1 MKFICGFF
9 RNHLAVSGMK
19 VLTAPSEPFGPGQS
33 DQTDLYAGDGD
44 QHVGTGGQGCSGGQ
58 YVIDQHDML
67 VLQGGQSFIG
77 QGKQVFCVEPPFVAV
92 LVGLGRIM
100 VNAVQGIRADGDAG
114 KGRDSSGQQF
124 ADAWGGGER
133 GSGSLSLRRI
143 RKDGVRMPAVPPS
156 GCRPS
161 VRRGISCHAGG
172 KRFCFPGHNSRVK
185 RHAGL
190 ETVPR
195 SCVPFRCRG
204 CSECG
209 YRAVRSGSRYT
220 ESLL

>member
-9 RNHLAVSGMK
+9 RNHLAVSCMK

-33 DQTDLYAGDGD
+33 DQADLYAGDGD

-124 ADAWGGGER
+124 ALVVAACALTPGGGER

-143 RKDGVRMPAVPPS
+143 RKDGVRMPAVPHPDA
-156 GCRPS
+156 GRPCA
-161 VRRGISCHAGG
+161 VVFHVMQEGRDFA
-172 KRFCFPGHNSRVK
+172 SR
-185 RHAGL
+185 A
-190 ETVPR
+190 
-195 SCVPFRCRG
+195 
-204 CSECG
+204 
-209 YRAVRSGSRYT
+209 
-220 ESLL
+220 

>member
-33 DQTDLYAGDGD
+33 DQADLYAGDGD

-114 KGRDSSGQQF
+114 EGRDSSGQQF
-124 ADAWGGGER
+124 ALVVAACALTPGVEGNGDQAVYPFEESGRMEFGCQQFPHPDAGC
-133 GSGSLSLRRI
+133 
-143 RKDGVRMPAVPPS
+143 PCAVVFHVMQEGRDFASP
-156 GCRPS
+156 
-161 VRRGISCHAGG
+161 GIIA
-172 KRFCFPGHNSRVK
+172 
-185 RHAGL
+185 
-190 ETVPR
+190 E
-195 SCVPFRCRG
+195 
-204 CSECG
+204 
-209 YRAVRSGSRYT
+209 
-220 ESLL
+220 

>member
-33 DQTDLYAGDGD
+33 GQADLYAGDGD

-77 QGKQVFCVEPPFVAV
+77 QGKQVFCVEPPFIAV

-124 ADAWGGGER
+124 ALVVAACALTPGVEGNGDQAVYPFEESGRMEFGCQQFPHLDAGR
-133 GSGSLSLRRI
+133 
-143 RKDGVRMPAVPPS
+143 PCAVVFHVMQEGRDFASP
-156 GCRPS
+156 
-161 VRRGISCHAGG
+161 GIIA
-172 KRFCFPGHNSRVK
+172 
-185 RHAGL
+185 
-190 ETVPR
+190 E
-195 SCVPFRCRG
+195 
-204 CSECG
+204 
-209 YRAVRSGSRYT
+209 
-220 ESLL
+220 

>member
-1 MKFICGFF
+1 MEIQREYEIYLRIF

-33 DQTDLYAGDGD
+33 DQADLYAGDGD

-77 QGKQVFCVEPPFVAV
+77 QGKQIFCVEPPFIAV

-124 ADAWGGGER
+124 ALVVAACALTPGVEGNGDQAVYPFEESGRMEFGCQQFPHPDAGR
-133 GSGSLSLRRI
+133 
-143 RKDGVRMPAVPPS
+143 PCAVVFHVMQEGRDFASP
-156 GCRPS
+156 
-161 VRRGISCHAGG
+161 GIIA
-172 KRFCFPGHNSRVK
+172 
-185 RHAGL
+185 
-190 ETVPR
+190 E
-195 SCVPFRCRG
+195 
-204 CSECG
+204 
-209 YRAVRSGSRYT
+209 
-220 ESLL
+220 

>member
-9 RNHLAVSGMK
+9 RNHLAVSCMK

-33 DQTDLYAGDGD
+33 DQADLYAGDGD

-67 VLQGGQSFIG
+67 MLQGGQSFIG

-114 KGRDSSGQQF
+114 KG
-124 ADAWGGGER
+124 
-133 GSGSLSLRRI
+133 
-143 RKDGVRMPAVPPS
+143 
-156 GCRPS
+156 
-161 VRRGISCHAGG
+161 
-172 KRFCFPGHNSRVK
+172 
-185 RHAGL
+185 
-190 ETVPR
+190 
-195 SCVPFRCRG
+195 
-204 CSECG
+204 
-209 YRAVRSGSRYT
+209 
-220 ESLL
+220 

>member
-1 MKFICGFF
+1 MEIQREYEIYLRIF

-33 DQTDLYAGDGD
+33 DQADLYAGDGD

-77 QGKQVFCVEPPFVAV
+77 QGKQIFCVEPPFVAV

-124 ADAWGGGER
+124 ALVVAACALTPGVEGNGDQAVYPFEESGRMEFGCQQFPHPDAGC
-133 GSGSLSLRRI
+133 
-143 RKDGVRMPAVPPS
+143 PCAVVFHVMQEGRDFASP
-156 GCRPS
+156 
-161 VRRGISCHAGG
+161 GIIA
-172 KRFCFPGHNSRVK
+172 
-185 RHAGL
+185 
-190 ETVPR
+190 E
-195 SCVPFRCRG
+195 
-204 CSECG
+204 
-209 YRAVRSGSRYT
+209 
-220 ESLL
+220 

>member
-1 MKFICGFF
+1 MEIQWEYEIYLRIF

-33 DQTDLYAGDGD
+33 DQADLYAGDGD

-124 ADAWGGGER
+124 ALVVAACALTPGVEGNGDQAVYPFEESGRMEFGCQQFPHPDAGR
-133 GSGSLSLRRI
+133 
-143 RKDGVRMPAVPPS
+143 PCAVVFHVMQEGRDFASP
-156 GCRPS
+156 
-161 VRRGISCHAGG
+161 GIIA
-172 KRFCFPGHNSRVK
+172 
-185 RHAGL
+185 
-190 ETVPR
+190 E
-195 SCVPFRCRG
+195 
-204 CSECG
+204 
-209 YRAVRSGSRYT
+209 
-220 ESLL
+220 

>member
-1 MKFICGFF
+1 MEIQREYEIYLRIF

-33 DQTDLYAGDGD
+33 DQADLYAGDGD

-67 VLQGGQSFIG
+67 MLQGGQSFIG

-124 ADAWGGGER
+124 ALVVAACALTPGVEGNGDQAVYPFEESGRMEFGCQQFPHPDA
-133 GSGSLSLRRI
+133 
-143 RKDGVRMPAVPPS
+143 
-156 GCRPS
+156 GCPCTVVFHVMQEGRDFASP
-161 VRRGISCHAGG
+161 GIIA
-172 KRFCFPGHNSRVK
+172 
-185 RHAGL
+185 
-190 ETVPR
+190 E
-195 SCVPFRCRG
+195 
-204 CSECG
+204 
-209 YRAVRSGSRYT
+209 
-220 ESLL
+220 

>member
-1 MKFICGFF
+1 MEIQREYEIYLRIF

-124 ADAWGGGER
+124 ALVVAACALTPGVEGNGDQAVYPFEESGRMEFGCQQFPHPDAGR
-133 GSGSLSLRRI
+133 
-143 RKDGVRMPAVPPS
+143 PCAVVFHVMQEGRDFASP
-156 GCRPS
+156 
-161 VRRGISCHAGG
+161 GIIA
-172 KRFCFPGHNSRVK
+172 
-185 RHAGL
+185 
-190 ETVPR
+190 E
-195 SCVPFRCRG
+195 
-204 CSECG
+204 
-209 YRAVRSGSRYT
+209 
-220 ESLL
+220 

>member
-33 DQTDLYAGDGD
+33 DQADLYAGDGD

-77 QGKQVFCVEPPFVAV
+77 QGKQIFCVEPPFVAV

-124 ADAWGGGER
+124 ALVVAACALTPGVEGNRDQAVYPFEESGRMEFGCQQFPHPDAGR
-133 GSGSLSLRRI
+133 
-143 RKDGVRMPAVPPS
+143 PCAVVFHVMQEGRDFASP
-156 GCRPS
+156 
-161 VRRGISCHAGG
+161 GIIA
-172 KRFCFPGHNSRVK
+172 
-185 RHAGL
+185 
-190 ETVPR
+190 E
-195 SCVPFRCRG
+195 
-204 CSECG
+204 
-209 YRAVRSGSRYT
+209 
-220 ESLL
+220 

>member
-1 MKFICGFF
+1 MEIQREYEIYLRIF

-33 DQTDLYAGDGD
+33 DQADLYAGDGD

-77 QGKQVFCVEPPFVAV
+77 QGKQIFCVEPPFVAV

-124 ADAWGGGER
+124 ALVVAACALTPGVEGNGDQAVYPFEESGRMEFGCQQFPHPDAGR
-133 GSGSLSLRRI
+133 
-143 RKDGVRMPAVPPS
+143 PCAVVFHVMQEGRDFASP
-156 GCRPS
+156 
-161 VRRGISCHAGG
+161 GIIA
-172 KRFCFPGHNSRVK
+172 
-185 RHAGL
+185 
-190 ETVPR
+190 E
-195 SCVPFRCRG
+195 
-204 CSECG
+204 
-209 YRAVRSGSRYT
+209 
-220 ESLL
+220 

>member
-1 MKFICGFF
+1 MEIQREYEIYLRIF

-33 DQTDLYAGDGD
+33 DQADLYAGDGD

-67 VLQGGQSFIG
+67 MLQGGQSFIG
-77 QGKQVFCVEPPFVAV
+77 QGKQIFCVEPPFIAV

-124 ADAWGGGER
+124 ALVVAACALTPGVEGNGDQAVYPFEESGRMEFGCQQFPHPDAGR
-133 GSGSLSLRRI
+133 
-143 RKDGVRMPAVPPS
+143 PCAVVFHVMQEGRDFASP
-156 GCRPS
+156 
-161 VRRGISCHAGG
+161 GIIA
-172 KRFCFPGHNSRVK
+172 
-185 RHAGL
+185 
-190 ETVPR
+190 E
-195 SCVPFRCRG
+195 
-204 CSECG
+204 
-209 YRAVRSGSRYT
+209 
-220 ESLL
+220 

>member
-1 MKFICGFF
+1 MEIQREYEIYLRIFSESSCG
-9 RNHLAVSGMK
+9 NGMK

-33 DQTDLYAGDGD
+33 DQADLYAGDGD

-124 ADAWGGGER
+124 ALVVAACALTPGVEGNGDQAVYPFEESGRMEFGCQQFPHPDAGR
-133 GSGSLSLRRI
+133 
-143 RKDGVRMPAVPPS
+143 PCAVVFHVMQEGRDFASP
-156 GCRPS
+156 
-161 VRRGISCHAGG
+161 GIIA
-172 KRFCFPGHNSRVK
+172 
-185 RHAGL
+185 
-190 ETVPR
+190 E
-195 SCVPFRCRG
+195 
-204 CSECG
+204 
-209 YRAVRSGSRYT
+209 
-220 ESLL
+220 

>member
-1 MKFICGFF
+1 MEIQREYEIYLRIF

-33 DQTDLYAGDGD
+33 DQADLYAGDGD

-124 ADAWGGGER
+124 ALVVAACALTPGVEGNGDQAVYPFEESGRMEFGCQQFPHPDAGR
-133 GSGSLSLRRI
+133 
-143 RKDGVRMPAVPPS
+143 PCAVVFHVMQEGRDFASP
-156 GCRPS
+156 
-161 VRRGISCHAGG
+161 GIIA
-172 KRFCFPGHNSRVK
+172 
-185 RHAGL
+185 
-190 ETVPR
+190 E
-195 SCVPFRCRG
+195 
-204 CSECG
+204 
-209 YRAVRSGSRYT
+209 
-220 ESLL
+220 